1 MEDNE
6 YQFYSEGGARIAALV
21 AHTIETAYLMDIPI
35 EDLLTATDMAID
47 QLEVLA
53 EAQMANTH

>member
-6 YQFYSEGGARIAALV
+6 YQFYSEGGARIAVLV